1 VVPRQKK
8 SGFIKVR
15 SFIDQPP
22 DLLDTNGVGRYDGEQ
37 ITKSFNVQDILL
49 RETTKQ
55 ETREA
60 ILDAGERLLTRYGYG
75 KMTMSDLAEEAGIGV
90 GTTYL
95 HFPGKAEVALAVVTR
110 ANLRVVEEQRKIAAS
125 PGSTESRLRDVLTQ
139 RILIRFERLRQQK
152 HSLAELRTAIERQ
165 TGLREQGILW
175 REQEAQIV
183 RDLLTEGMK
192 RGEFKVEDAANT
204 ADALLWATEAFLPKN
219 LRQQDLETPHL
230 VPERVRR
237 IVDLLL
243 RAVVRRE

>member
-1 VVPRQKK
+1 MH
-8 SGFIKVR
+8 
-15 SFIDQPP
+15 
-22 DLLDTNGVGRYDGEQ
+22 
-37 ITKSFNVQDILL
+37 

-60 ILDAGERLLTRYGYG
+60 ILDAAERLLTRYGYG

-125 PGSTESRLRDVLTQ
+125 PGSTETRLQDVLTQ

-165 TGLREQGILW
+165 KGLMEQGVLW
-175 REQEAQIV
+175 REQETQIV
-183 RDLLTEGMK
+183 AELLREGQE
-192 RGEFKVEDAANT
+192 RGEFEADDAAGT
-204 ADALLWATEAFLPKN
+204 ADAMLWATEAFLPKN
-219 LRQQDLETPHL
+219 LRQEDLETPHL
-230 VPERVRR
+230 VPERVHR
-237 IVDLLL
+237 IVELLL
-243 RAVVRRE
+243 RAVRRREPGH

>member
-1 VVPRQKK
+1 VVPRQEK
-8 SGFIKVR
+8 SGFIQVR
-15 SFIDQPP
+15 SFIDPP
-22 DLLDTNGVGRYDGEQ
+22 HDLLDTNGVGRYDGEQ
-37 ITKSFNVQDILL
+37 ITKSFNIQGALH

-55 ETREA
+55 EAREA
-60 ILDAGERLLTRYGYG
+60 ILDAGERLLTRYGYS

-125 PGSTESRLRDVLTQ
+125 SNPTETCLRDVLTQ
-139 RILIRFERLRQQK
+139 RIVVRLERLQQHK
-152 HSLAELRTAIERQ
+152 HSLAELRAAIERQ

-175 REQEAQIV
+175 REQETQIV

-192 RGEFKVEDAANT
+192 RGEFEVEDAPST
-204 ADALLWATEAFLPKN
+204 ADAMLWATEAFLPKN
-219 LRQQDLETPHL
+219 LRQQDLEAPHL
-230 VPERVRR
+230 VIERVHR